1 MFFGQRR
8 PGVGQMPLVQ
18 LKATLAKAA
27 GEKEFEAQAK
37 KVAEILD
44 IVSRR
49 YEGKVDKYLKNAIV
63 LVNGKNVN
71 FIDGRE
77 TKLKKH
83 DVVSI
88 YPPIGG
94 G

>member
-1 MFFGQRR
+1 
-8 PGVGQMPLVQ
+8 MPLVKLQ
-18 LKATLAKAA
+18 ATLAKAA
-27 GEKEFEAQAK
+27 GEKEFEVQARQVSELLEI
-37 KVAEILD
+37 VA
-44 IVSRR
+44 RR

-77 TKLKKH
+77 TKLKRH

>member
-1 MFFGQRR
+1 
-8 PGVGQMPLVQ
+8 MPVVR

-27 GEKEFEAQAK
+27 GEKEFEVQAK
-37 KVAEILD
+37 KVAEILEM
-44 IVSRR
+44 VSRR
-49 YEGKVDKYLKNAIV
+49 YGEKVDKYLKNAIV

-71 FIDGRE
+71 FIDGKE
-77 TKLKKH
+77 TKLKKG